1 MEKEGVRDRPA
12 LHVENRSKGE
22 QRASFLRLTVQKEM
36 LVITGIH
43 LSVPFIKKGNCEL
56 RSRVCV

>member
-22 QRASFLRLTVQKEM
+22 QRASFFKVD
-36 LVITGIH
+36 
-43 LSVPFIKKGNCEL
+43 SPKGNACDYWHPPECSVHQKREL
-56 RSRVCV
+56 RTSE